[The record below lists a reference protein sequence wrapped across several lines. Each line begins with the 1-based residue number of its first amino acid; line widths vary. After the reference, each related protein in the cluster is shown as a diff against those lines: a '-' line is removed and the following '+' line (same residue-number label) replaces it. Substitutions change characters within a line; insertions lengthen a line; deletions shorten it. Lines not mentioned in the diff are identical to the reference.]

1 MHFRWRRRVAAAAVD
16 VATGATVAANNNNAN
31 GVVVPTS
38 STEDEGTYVDA
49 YVAFE
54 GACFG
59 VFAFVDSSWPLGND
73 NDVESAAGEGIGGLA
88 M

>member
-1 MHFRWRRRVAAAAVD
+1 MSSAFAFPLASPCCGDGGGYCHGRQ
-16 VATGATVAANNNNAN
+16 VAANNNDAN

-54 GACFG
+54 GACFSM
-59 VFAFVDSSWPLGND
+59 FAFVDSS
-73 NDVESAAGEGIGGLA
+73 
-88 M
+88 

>member
-1 MHFRWRRRVAAAAVD
+1 MD
-16 VATGATVAANNNNAN
+16 VATGATVAANNNNNAN

-59 VFAFVDSSWPLGND
+59 VFAFVDSS
-73 NDVESAAGEGIGGLA
+73 
-88 M
+88 

>member
-1 MHFRWRRRVAAAAVD
+1 MSLAFAFLLASPCRGGGGGCRHGRHGCSQQQRRQR
-16 VATGATVAANNNNAN
+16 
-31 GVVVPTS
+31 VVVPTS

-59 VFAFVDSSWPLGND
+59 VFAFVDSS
-73 NDVESAAGEGIGGLA
+73 
-88 M
+88 